1 MKDVIQK
8 KPDATMGTGGIYS
21 IKAATLAL
29 ALEWGK
35 IEIVKNRFR
44 EADMQPALMK
54 INFEVHQGYK
64 FVKVGNWYK

>member
-1 MKDVIQK
+1 
-8 KPDATMGTGGIYS
+8 MGTGGIYS

-29 ALEWGK
+29 ALDWGK

-44 EADMQPALMK
+44 EADSQPSLNK
-54 INFEVHQGYK
+54 INFDVHQGYK